1 MKNEKMLHAIGQIDD
16 ELIYGAVNDVKA
28 KQTKKHSWRK
38 WAAMAACLCLVVVG
52 AFSMVNFQG
61 DPSSEQAEDEQQTM
75 DQLYSLSQ
83 QEVMSVELVEWSVDR
98 FKGIVVDAGNNS
110 VFPANAELSV
120 VFEYDTKIIL
130 EDGTSLM
137 FNPDEPDTES
147 IGWDVGD
154 VIHVEFLNYCEYK
167 EGNHFYNQVIASIAQ
182 KTDYEVVTYAVP
194 ADYAPAD
201 LYIATTTG
209 LDEYDAHMATN
220 YGEKYLGKSVRV
232 FSFIEETAAENF
244 NVWYFDYE
252 DTSITRIYYVTKSE
266 DKLVTAWSEAGNLG
280 KAIEALASLTS
291 EDTPL
296 YLALHDEMV
305 FAVIG
310 DTAYYLP
317 DFSVL
322 TPEVTYMPGINTV
335 DLETK
340 NIILLSGEC
349 LELPDKEP

>member
-28 KQTKKHSWRK
+28 GQPKKHGWHK
-38 WAAMAACLCLVVVG
+38 WMAMAACLCLVVVG
-52 AFSMVNFQG
+52 MFSMVNFQG
-61 DPSSEQAEDEQQTM
+61 GTSSESAEDELGTM

-110 VFPANAELSV
+110 VFPVNAELSV
-120 VFEYDTKIIL
+120 LFDYDTKIIF

-147 IGWDVGD
+147 IGWDTGTV
-154 VIHVEFLNYCEYK
+154 VNVEFLNYCEYK
-167 EGNHFYNQVIASIAQ
+167 EGNHFYNQVIASTAQ
-182 KTDYEVVTYAVP
+182 KTDYEVVEYAVP
-194 ADYAPAD
+194 EGYAHAD

-220 YGEKYLGKSVRV
+220 YSEKYLGKGVRV
-232 FSFIEETAAENF
+232 FSFVEEAAAESF

-252 DTSITRIYYVTKSE
+252 DTSISRVYYVTKSG
-266 DKLVTAWSEAGNLG
+266 DKLVTAWSEAGNIG
-280 KAIEALASLTS
+280 KTIEALASLTS
-291 EDTPL
+291 EDTPM
-296 YLALHDEMV
+296 YLVQYDEMV

-317 DFSVL
+317 GFSEL
-322 TPEVTYMPGINTV
+322 TPEVVYMPGIDTAGL
-335 DLETK
+335 DTK

-349 LELPDKEP
+349 LEFPDNEP